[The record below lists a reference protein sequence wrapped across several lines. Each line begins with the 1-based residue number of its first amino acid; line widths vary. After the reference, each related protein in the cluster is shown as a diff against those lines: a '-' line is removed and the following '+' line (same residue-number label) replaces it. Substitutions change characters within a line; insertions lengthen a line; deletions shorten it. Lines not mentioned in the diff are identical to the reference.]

1 MRREDIIAKLKDLK
15 IPEFENNPEL
25 LAELIG
31 KIEQQ
36 AEEKAN
42 EDVDAFKDL
51 AKRRIQNLDG
61 VPIPLSKEESK
72 TFDNRV
78 KATLGRIKKVNAKID
93 IAEESIKNIIDKKDE
108 SLVVDISESR
118 SLKKATRNVFGKK
131 KNEITYEDYLELLK
145 LRKEAIRSEKKS
157 FKVKK

>member
-36 AEEKAN
+36 AEVEAAA
-42 EDVDAFKDL
+42 DVDAFKDL

-61 VPIPLSKEESK
+61 VPIPLSKSESES
-72 TFDNRV
+72 FDKRV
-78 KATLGRIKKVNAKID
+78 KATLGKIQKVDAKIS
-93 IAEESIKNIIDKKDE
+93 IAEESIKNMVDKKDE
-108 SLVVDISESR
+108 SLVVDISES
-118 SLKKATRNVFGKK
+118 SMLKKASRNVFGKRK
-131 KNEITYEDYLELLK
+131 TEITYEDYLKLLE
-145 LRKEAIRSEKKS
+145 LRKEAIRAEKKS

>member
-42 EDVDAFKDL
+42 EDVHAFRDL

-72 TFDNRV
+72 TFDDRV

-108 SLVVDISESR
+108 SLVVDISESS

>member
-42 EDVDAFKDL
+42 EDVDAFRDL

-72 TFDNRV
+72 TFDDRV

-108 SLVVDISESR
+108 SLVVDISESS

>member
-36 AEEKAN
+36 AEVQAQA
-42 EDVDAFKDL
+42 DVDAFQEL
-51 AKRRIQNLDG
+51 AKKRIQNLDG
-61 VPIPLSKEESK
+61 VPIPLSKTESE
-72 TFDNRV
+72 TFDKRV
-78 KATLGRIKKVNAKID
+78 KATLGKIQKVNAKID
-93 IAEESIKNIIDKKDE
+93 IAEQSIRKMIDKKDE
-108 SLVVDISESR
+108 SLVVDISESSMLR
-118 SLKKATRNVFGKK
+118 KASKNVFGKRK
-131 KNEITYEDYLELLK
+131 KEITYEDYLELLK
-145 LRKEAIRSEKKS
+145 LRKEAIREEKKS

>member
-1 MRREDIIAKLKDLK
+1 MRREDIIAKLKDLR

-36 AEEKAN
+36 AEEQAAA
-42 EDVDAFKDL
+42 DVDSFQEL

-61 VPIPLSKEESK
+61 VPVPLSKSESK
-72 TFDNRV
+72 TFDERV
-78 KATLGRIKKVNAKID
+78 KVTLGNIRKVNAKID
-93 IAEESIKNIIDKKDE
+93 TAEESIKKMIDKKDE
-108 SLVVDISESR
+108 SLTVDISES
-118 SLKKATRNVFGKK
+118 SVLKKATRNVFGKTK
-131 KNEITYEDYLELLK
+131 KEITYEDYLELLN
-145 LRKEAIRSEKKS
+145 LRKEAIRLEKKS